1 MGGTAADDW
10 RVTVTFSHASRAGRV
25 AQEVRERLAADGL
38 RRRPGNRVVLSVD
51 GPRLFL
57 YTGSADAAR
66 EADRVLRE
74 VLALRQLTATVTL
87 DRWHPVAQEWRDAS
101 LPMPESDG
109 ELAAEHQSRMDAE
122 AGQSRAT
129 GQAAW
134 QVRVELPS
142 HREVVELAARL
153 RAAGR
158 PVIRRWKYLILGADN
173 ERDAGALAQL
183 IGQTASAQASIQVA
197 GSPSVDTRPLVAGEA
212 AAVLFYL

>member
-1 MGGTAADDW
+1 MGGIAADDW
-10 RVTVTFSHASRAGRV
+10 RVTVTLSHASRAGRV
-25 AQEVRERLAADGL
+25 AQAVRERLAADGL
-38 RRRPGNRVVLSVD
+38 HRGPGYRVVLSVD

-66 EADRVLRE
+66 EADRVARE

-101 LPMPESDG
+101 VPMPESDG
-109 ELAAEHQSRMDAE
+109 ELTAERLSRMDAE
-122 AGQSRAT
+122 TERSRAT
-129 GQAAW
+129 GQALW
-134 QVRVELPS
+134 QVRVEMPS
-142 HREVVELAARL
+142 HREAVELAARL
-153 RAAGR
+153 RADGR

-183 IGQTASAQASIQVA
+183 IGQTASARASIQVA

-212 AAVLFYL
+212 AAVFFYL